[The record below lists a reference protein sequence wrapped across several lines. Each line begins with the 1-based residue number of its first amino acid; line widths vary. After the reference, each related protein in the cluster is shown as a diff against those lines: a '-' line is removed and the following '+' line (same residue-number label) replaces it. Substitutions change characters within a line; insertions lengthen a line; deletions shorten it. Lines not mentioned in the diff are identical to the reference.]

1 MLDKNSNTFRND
13 MYYFL
18 KTAVITFY
26 GKCLEN
32 SDNSYYASFLKAGE
46 NVYDYTGFLEKL
58 FTNYYKDI
66 EKDVSNRL

>member
-1 MLDKNSNTFRND
+1 MLNKDSNTFKND

-32 SDNSYYASFLKAGE
+32 FDNSYYQSFLKAGE
-46 NVYDYTGFLEKL
+46 NVYDYTGFLDELYK
-58 FTNYYKDI
+58 NYYKEI

>member
-1 MLDKNSNTFRND
+1 MLNKNSNTFRND

-32 SDNSYYASFLKAGE
+32 LDNPYYQSFLKAGE
-46 NVYDYTGFLEKL
+46 NVYDYTGFLEDLYKS
-58 FTNYYKDI
+58 YYKDLG
-66 EKDVSNRL
+66 EDVTDRL

>member
-1 MLDKNSNTFRND
+1 MLNKGSNTFRND
-13 MYYFL
+13 IYYFL

-32 SDNSYYASFLKAGE
+32 SDNPYYQSFLKAGE
-46 NVYDYTGFLEKL
+46 NVYDYTEFLDELYK
-58 FTNYYKDI
+58 NYYKDI